1 MGQMIDF
8 QRPDGGQSQGYL
20 ADAGAGKPGLILIQ
34 EW

>member
-8 QRPDGGQSQGYL
+8 TRPDGGTTRGYL
-20 ADAGAGKPGLILIQ
+20 ADAGASAPGVILIQ